1 MAAGSTG
8 EAMDWDTPDVL
19 AARAIVPHL
28 PALLGARAGEV
39 RAELVMLLDTW
50 DRYRELPVTYQIMR
64 LLADDPATHEWMR
77 DFLRLSGTPV
87 STEWPAEPGPHAP
100 ASASF
105 TQPYPIPS
113 WPPAAATPA
122 REAAPDLLVRTGRT
136 ERTLHD
142 GGIYRIGRD
151 PASDI
156 AMTDIRVSWRH
167 AALRVEEG
175 GWVLEDLGSTNGTFL
190 GAQRVDRVQIDA
202 DRVMRL
208 GHPEDGPVLRCTP
221 QVPAAQASA
230 HPASAQPTLADPP
243 GLYAGATGAMA
254 VPEPPSRGDSGA
266 WWPVPPD
273 TAAPSRAAA
282 PPPPSAPAPE
292 PVSPA
297 RAAPDADTR
306 REEAATGTQAPAA
319 EPGADSWPAPGWP
332 APALGWPPQAG
343 PPPPRQMGSYPQ
355 APPPW
360 PGPAYPP
367 AASPSSRRSG
377 PGITRRT
384 WAKLRD
390 TIAPGSRRPGQG
402 AAAAAPAQHAE
413 PAIGPVAPA
422 QHAEPAIGPVAPAQH
437 AEPAIG
443 PVAPP
448 GTVYGLLRCPDNV
461 SAQQEFELEVG
472 LSALASPGVAGGP
485 MTLPPVERRTRTL
498 SVQLQIFGF
507 GLREGESA
515 QQSMPLSWAAP
526 YPSVTLHLTPD
537 AQRDDR
543 VSRRIKAMY
552 SVDGQPIGFAV
563 RYVTVTRGPRHW
575 PEGTMT
581 AGGENLS
588 IPAAPTPADL
598 TVAVERKPGSDREL
612 VWLFQ
617 SPHDVDLPAGAVVTD
632 IGPFAS
638 LQDFARNLTN
648 QLSASEGQV
657 GVFATIMGK
666 GRRIAAVM
674 PAEFWSLLRQAA
686 ELAAGPPT
694 ILFLTDQPYVPWE
707 LAALPWPLDP
717 DPELPPFLCAQAR
730 VGRWL
735 QPDENAAAAGL
746 GPVQPPPTSVQVRAM
761 AVVSG
766 VYGQPGWPRLLEAE
780 AECAAL
786 ERDYGAAKVEAS
798 QGPVFSCIFGTP
810 SAEVLHFAVHGTW
823 DPAGAE
829 DGLILVDGV
838 LSPDQVLSGRLA
850 GHPLVFLNACQVG
863 QGSEALGDYAG
874 MAAAFLRIGA
884 SAVVAPLWSI
894 DDATARSIALAF
906 YRETLVNGASPA
918 EVLRRIRAEF
928 KPANIAQ
935 SSTYLAYQFFGDPR
949 LELVRAPAA
958 PPWP

>member
-1 MAAGSTG
+1 
-8 EAMDWDTPDVL
+8 MDWDTPDVL

-28 PALLGARAGEV
+28 PALLGARAGAV

-50 DRYRELPVTYQIMR
+50 DRYRELPVTHQIMR
-64 LLADDPATHEWMR
+64 LLADDPATREWMR
-77 DFLRLSGTPV
+77 DFLQLSGTPV
-87 STEWPAEPGPHAP
+87 SPGWPAEPGPHAP
-100 ASASF
+100 APSSL

-113 WPPAAATPA
+113 WPPAAAAPA
-122 REAAPDLLVRTGRT
+122 REATPDLLVRTGRT
-136 ERTLHD
+136 EQMLHD
-142 GGIYRIGRD
+142 GSIYRVGRD

-156 AMTDIRVSWRH
+156 VVADIRVSWRH

-175 GWVLEDLGSTNGTFL
+175 GWVLEDLGSANGTFV
-190 GAQRVDRVQIDA
+190 GAQRVGRVQIDA
-202 DRVMRL
+202 DRVIRL
-208 GHPEDGPVLRCTP
+208 SHPEDGPVLRCTP
-221 QVPAAQASA
+221 QVPEAAL
-230 HPASAQPTLADPP
+230 PAGLPATAWPAAADPT
-243 GLYAGATGAMA
+243 GLYAGATGAAA

-266 WWPVPPD
+266 WWQVPPD
-273 TAAPSRAAA
+273 SAAPAAA
-282 PPPPSAPAPE
+282 AAQPPPPAPAPG
-292 PVSPA
+292 PA
-297 RAAPDADTR
+297 SQAMTVPDADTR
-306 REEAATGTQAPAA
+306 REAAATGAQAVAA
-319 EPGADSWPAPGWP
+319 EPGTGSRPAPGWP
-332 APALGWPPQAG
+332 APGG
-343 PPPPRQMGSYPQ
+343 PPPPWAGASYPQ
-355 APPPW
+355 P
-360 PGPAYPP
+360 
-367 AASPSSRRSG
+367 ASPASRRSG

-384 WAKLRD
+384 WARLRD
-390 TIAPGSRRPGQG
+390 TVAPGSRRPGQG
-402 AAAAAPAQHAE
+402 AAAAAPAQHA
-413 PAIGPVAPA
+413 G
-422 QHAEPAIGPVAPAQH
+422 
-437 AEPAIG
+437 PAIG

-448 GTVYGLLRCPDNV
+448 GTVYGMLRCPEYV

-472 LSALASPGVAGGP
+472 LSALAPHGVAGGP

-507 GLREGESA
+507 RLREGESA

-537 AQRDDR
+537 AQREDR
-543 VSRRIKAMY
+543 ASRRIKAMY

-563 RYVTVTRGPRHW
+563 RYVTVTRGARHG

-588 IPAAPTPADL
+588 IPAAPTAADL

-617 SPHDVDLPAGAVVTD
+617 SPHDIDLPAGAVVTD

-638 LQDFARNLTN
+638 LQDFAGNLTN
-648 QLSASEGQV
+648 QLSVSEGQV

-674 PAEFWSLLRQAA
+674 PAEFWGLLRQAA
-686 ELAAGPPT
+686 ESVAGPPT

-717 DPELPPFLCAQAR
+717 DPEIPPFLCAQAR

-746 GPVQPPPTSVQVRAM
+746 GPVQPPPTSVRVRAM

-786 ERDYGAAKVEAS
+786 GRDYGAAKVEAR
-798 QGPVFSCIFGTP
+798 QGPVISCISGEP
-810 SAEVLHFAVHGTW
+810 SAEILHFAVHGRW

-894 DDATARSIALAF
+894 EDATARSIALAF
-906 YRETLVNGASPA
+906 YQETLANGTAPA
-918 EVLRRIRAEF
+918 EVIRRIRAGF
-928 KPANIAQ
+928 KPANVAQ

-958 PPWP
+958 PHWPYWETNDGPAT